1 MSETNIVPAG
11 HNSSVAA
18 CFSGSKD
25 FWRIRAV
32 IWRANRKATTQ
43 SFCCRP
49 SPSLFRFGKTSF
61 PQRTTLTIIP
71 YYVFA
76 VISTARPIA
85 QALRLSDQRCLIVL
99 HKILFE
105 FITFDL
111 LKRFMLKSHP
121 PFLFMFICRLI
132 ALACT
137 CKCKASSYL
146 SVCSLSPATS
156 SNRDTAQHYINFTMT
171 FLSCC
176 LMCCSQCCKWVFC
189 ISLHDW
195 LILFFFIFNLL
206 SGNKPHILV
215 TYGTQ

>member
-18 CFSGSKD
+18 CFPGSKD

-32 IWRANRKATTQ
+32 IWRPNRKATTQ

-49 SPSLFRFGKTSF
+49 SLSLFRFGKTSF

-71 YYVFA
+71 YYFLQ
-76 VISTARPIA
+76 SSQRPGRYVHA
-85 QALRLSDQRCLIVL
+85 TELRLERRHCVWAISVAWLLL

-121 PFLFMFICRLI
+121 PFLFVFICILI
-132 ALACT
+132 ALASV
-137 CKCKASSYL
+137 CKYKASSYL

-171 FLSCC
+171 FPLCC
-176 LMCCSQCCKWVFC
+176 LMCCYTMLQ
-189 ISLHDW
+189 LG
-195 LILFFFIFNLL
+195 LL
-206 SGNKPHILV
+206 
-215 TYGTQ
+215 Y